1 MRFDYRVNIFH
12 TTIAYLQRILVKY
25 LVKSVAVW
33 EVFLDEIEKSSTD
46 ICFYVHGVWWIVLD
60 YFAGSVPPGL
70 AI

>member
-1 MRFDYRVNIFH
+1 MGFDYRVNIFH

-33 EVFLDEIEKSSTD
+33 EVFLDEIEKSSAE
-46 ICFYVHGVWWIVLD
+46 ICFYVHGVWWIVPD
-60 YFAGSVPPGL
+60 YFAGSVSPGS